1 MTCELQLALKSVT
14 FLRFYARAAACA
26 IVQCQ
31 KPIYRLLN
39 LELNYKILNRISFIT
54 SSESVLADIGFCK
67 PNPMSDPTYHEI
79 KCFSALFRNMQ
90 CKSRTVHPSN
100 SLWRTETKDRGI
112 YPLGKQINRI
122 SISMLSMSA
131 LFFSNFSMFN

>member
-39 LELNYKILNRISFIT
+39 LELNYKISFIT
-54 SSESVLADIGFCK
+54 SSESVLADIGFCQ

-100 SLWRTETKDRGI
+100 SLFLFSS
-112 YPLGKQINRI
+112 YFLCFPFFVFLF
-122 SISMLSMSA
+122 MF
-131 LFFSNFSMFN
+131 LFFVVDVIVSL